1 MISVRGQAAAENA
14 VLLVTLSEDILAA
27 GAANDVMTTIAG
39 DPLRAIVP
47 EPNFPVA
54 PDQVH
59 SGLQTFQDA
68 SKDIR
73 ILKFNHLPEWSRVF
87 HRHER
92 EKLQV
97 LFSISTATASRTT
110 ARFVDMTGQRDSQ
123 R

>member
-1 MISVRGQAAAENA
+1 MAVLVAKEHQCVAGLALVHDPSERTGGAAKNA

-47 EPNFPVA
+47 EPDLPVA

-59 SGLQTFQDA
+59 SGLQTFQD
-68 SKDIR
+68 
-73 ILKFNHLPEWSRVF
+73 
-87 HRHER
+87 
-92 EKLQV
+92 
-97 LFSISTATASRTT
+97 TATASRTT